1 MDQNVILSRL
11 LDKYEN
17 SRHLSQP
24 GVSTRRVMLRIEK
37 KEFPEYRYEDAS
49 VRDACNRLAIE
60 LEQKGLVTLEWVKNR
75 PVISV
80 IALRLDHVMECYQ
93 QTGRTHPQVLAG
105 MVSKQISGSLAEVST
120 PWIAAWRDSVC
131 KEAADLM
138 KVPSYC
144 KNGSTTLQDL
154 LVAFGEYDRLNGSSI
169 TMRAFSNRCYHH
181 TKYFEQEVRD
191 TFLNIAKKYDLNL
204 AAACEQSEMG
214 IRDQLAFLG
223 IYARPELYELSGNFI
238 IQTKAGSLDFSAAAP
253 FGMALPSTLVDSIIA
268 IDITN
273 IHKVIFIE
281 NKTNYDEYL
290 ISQWRPEEMVI
301 YHGGFLSPQK
311 RKLFAAI
318 SAWIPN
324 DAERFFWADIDL
336 GGFQMFTQL
345 QHLIPRLS
353 PLRMSGDQVEQY
365 RQSGLVR
372 NSSYLFRLEEA
383 LKKQEYPLFSDAIER
398 ILEYGVTIE
407 QEVFL
412 R

>member
-17 SRHLSQP
+17 SKHLSQP
-24 GVSTRRVMLRIEK
+24 GVSARRVMLRTEK

-49 VRDACNRLAIE
+49 VRDTCNRLAIE
-60 LEQKGLVTLEWVKNR
+60 LEQKGWVTLEWVKNR

-93 QTGRTHPQVLAG
+93 QTGRTHPRVLAE
-105 MVSKQISGSLAEVST
+105 MVGKQIRESLAEVST

-131 KEAADLM
+131 KEGEDLM
-138 KVPSYC
+138 KVPSCC
-144 KNGSTTLQDL
+144 KNGLTALKDL
-154 LVAFGEYDRLNGSSI
+154 LTAFREYDRLNASSI

-191 TFLNIAKKYDLNL
+191 TFLNIAKKYDSDL
-204 AAACEQSEMG
+204 AAACEQSEIG
-214 IRDQLAFLG
+214 VRDQLAFLG
-223 IYARPELYELSGNFI
+223 IYARPELYELSGNFVV
-238 IQTKAGSLDFSAAAP
+238 QTKAGSIDFSAAAP
-253 FGMALPSTLVDSIIA
+253 YGMALPSTMVDSIIA
-268 IDITN
+268 IDMKN
-273 IHKVIFIE
+273 IRKMVFIE

-290 ISQWRPEEMVI
+290 VSEWGPEEIVI

-318 SAWIPN
+318 SAWIPA
-324 DAERFFWADIDL
+324 DAECFFWADIDL

-345 QHLIPRLS
+345 QRLIPGLS
-353 PLRMSGDQVEQY
+353 PLRMSGNQVERY
-365 RQSGLVR
+365 RQSGLAR
-372 NSSYLFRLEEA
+372 NNSYLLRLEEA
-383 LKKQEYPLFSDAIER
+383 LKKQEFPLFSAAIEK